1 LLTDAPLQFDAYQI
15 IRKELEL
22 VGSLMS
28 TKDDVRHAL
37 GLAASSRV
45 DVQAIATHC
54 LPIEQAQRGMELA
67 LTKKENAIKV
77 ILEFD

>member
-1 LLTDAPLQFDAYQI
+1 
-15 IRKELEL
+15 
-22 VGSLMS
+22 MS